1 MEIFCDYFNKV
12 LDLKDVTPPPP
23 PPPPT
28 PPPQAAPALEP
39 GQFVTISGLQ
49 KRPDLNELEAI
60 VQAIL
65 PNGRAQVIWRKKD
78 TLTPRVPPQVELQ
91 L

>member
-1 MEIFCDYFNKV
+1 MDLFMDYFNTILVKHNAPR
-12 LDLKDVTPPPP
+12 PPPP
-23 PPPPT
+23 PSPTPPP

-39 GQFVTISGLQ
+39 GQFVAISGLQ

-65 PNGRAQVIWRKKD
+65 PNGRAQV
-78 TLTPRVPPQVELQ
+78 T
-91 L
+91 